1 MPVIRVYK
9 NYEQGSYSSYTSL
22 GNLVSCNRGDYL
34 GFGYDLSGDGSS
46 TYNDI
51 QYNCLRLQGRGIEK
65 YNSSTGSYESVN
77 ATSIRIDDVS
87 ASSMKL
93 YIRIYLKD
101 HDDNYYEILYDWA
114 TPFSSC
120 SFMSKDDYEKYCS
133 SDLESTGYP
142 DYYSFTKYIYYTT
155 EYGWHWITGSRGFRV
170 PDYVEYGRTT
180 LYVDVWFEV
189 DCDMVVDGTA
199 TKGTYKIPINNKSQ
213 LDKLSSDFTLNSDS
227 KISYPTFC
235 TSSNARVSANKV
247 INSTSVVLYRSID
260 NGVSWTQVYSKQN
273 STNNAIDETH
283 QWTIKCWDENGDNGK
298 DRTFNLYAIPPITLS
313 YHDTDAINQTLTT
326 THGIKYK
333 AVYTALGSNGTSNAT
348 TLEVAP
354 STEMQ
359 VMDLTLPDTI
369 TFSEKADYF
378 KSTGQTYSIK
388 KTTVSDTT
396 RIKFRHL
403 FKHTSLPNTT
413 VPGSSTD
420 LQDYPDRE
428 TNMGQWLTTP
438 NGTYEYQIVP
448 ILDGSECYTSSIG
461 QKYEKINFVKAGH
474 KLEAIRPIEMGSNK
488 PIKIKLLTTPSK
500 TEFPSGASVKFYV
513 ANNGNDS
520 NIAWEE
526 LPNSCIGTPSNPNVD
541 QFQFSNT
548 TKTADTW
555 KVMIKIVADKN
566 TATTDFKLNNFTV
579 IINGGEKDTSVP
591 GYKYIANTILTENAT
606 SVRIDIPQGYKKIR
620 IEGYMTPTGETNTGY
635 NITVNGITSYT
646 DNKMRTVL
654 LQGSS
659 PWTNSANS
667 TVFLNIPI
675 GGGAYNHL
683 TLDLFNDGIRW
694 IGSLLSIGDKGLGAS
709 HNRIKLTDGLS
720 YITLSCAASGYMAK
734 NTEITIMGVD

>member
-1 MPVIRVYK
+1 MSYIKIYTNHRYEGSILKYDDWSWSFSGIRYTRGDSLGFTVSAK
-9 NYEQGSYSSYTSL
+9 EGSYT
-22 GNLVSCNRGDYL
+22 
-34 GFGYDLSGDGSS
+34 
-46 TYNDI
+46 TYNDVD
-51 QYNCLRLQGRGIEK
+51 YYYFPIEYTSWTNK
-65 YNSSTGSYESVN
+65 STGESVTARAIDGTDLTFN
-77 ATSIRIDDVS
+77 VSIYVKDINGTYYKISNRSKRLFSDSDITLLSTDQIEDYGFESSFARRGAYSKIYFTS
-87 ASSMKL
+87 
-93 YIRIYLKD
+93 
-101 HDDNYYEILYDWA
+101 NY
-114 TPFSSC
+114 
-120 SFMSKDDYEKYCS
+120 
-133 SDLESTGYP
+133 
-142 DYYSFTKYIYYTT
+142 DYYWMWPSSFT
-155 EYGWHWITGSRGFRV
+155 V
-170 PDYVEYGRTT
+170 PDYADGLNLYAE
-180 LYVDVWFEV
+180 LYVDFS
-189 DCDMVVDGTA
+189 G
-199 TKGTYKIPINNKSQ
+199 
-213 LDKLSSDFTLNSDS
+213 KLYPTEYSYDAITGDFRRYIYSKDVLGSFKTSPYTMKQSSIT
-227 KISYPTFC
+227 YPTFC
-235 TSSNARVSANKV
+235 NSSKTYVTAPKV
-247 INSTSVVLYRSID
+247 TNSTSVILYRSVD
-260 NGVSWTQVYSKQN
+260 NGLNWTQIYQKNN
-273 STNNAIDETH
+273 STTNSVTETNT
-283 QWTIKCWDENGDNGK
+283 WSVDCDDENGN
-298 DRTFNLYAIPPITLS
+298 NYATRQLKFGSIPPITLS
-313 YHDTDAINQTLTT
+313 YHDTDAINQALTT

-359 VMDLTLPDTI
+359 VMDLTLPGTI

-378 KSTGQTYSIK
+378 KSSGQTYSIT
-388 KTTVSDTT
+388 KTTVADIT

-488 PIKIKLLTTPSK
+488 PVKIKLLTTPSK

-520 NIAWEE
+520 NIVWEE

-579 IINGGEKDTSVP
+579 VINGGEKDTSVP
-591 GYKYIANTILTENAT
+591 GYKYIANTILTDNAT

-620 IEGYMTPTGETNTGY
+620 IEGYMTTTGDTNTGY
-635 NITVNGITSYT
+635 NVTVNGIASYT

-659 PWTNSANS
+659 PWTNSADS

-683 TLDLFNDGIRW
+683 TIDLFNDGTRW
-694 IGSLLSIGDKGLGAS
+694 IGSLLSIGDNGLGAS
-709 HNRIKLTDGLS
+709 HNRIKLTEGLS
-720 YITLSCAASGYMAK
+720 YITLACDASGYIAK

>member
-1 MPVIRVYK
+1 MPIHIRSYDK
-9 NYEQGSYSSYTSL
+9 SGDMRGSADS
-22 GNLVSCNRGDYL
+22 GDYYISL
-34 GFGYDLSGDGSS
+34 PYERQDAIRFYFDAKNSS
-46 TYNDI
+46 SETYNDKEYYHVTI
-51 QYNCLRLQGRGIEK
+51 KGTDWTNVSTNEK
-65 YNSSTGSYESVN
+65 YS
-77 ATSIRIDDVS
+77 SIRAINPDAGISILDYNIYIYVKDVNDSYYLIDYDRYS
-87 ASSMKL
+87 RPLRDSNISIMSLDQMYKNG
-93 YIRIYLKD
+93 IDKD
-101 HDDNYYEILYDWA
+101 GY
-114 TPFSSC
+114 
-120 SFMSKDDYEKYCS
+120 
-133 SDLESTGYP
+133 SDRNAYG
-142 DYYSFTKYIYYTT
+142 YIYYTS
-155 EYGWHWITGSRGFRV
+155 EYDLYSIGSFKVQNYASASNIYISVCVEFTGTLYPTLYNSDAVTGTFRHEILSKKALNGFRT
-170 PDYVEYGRTT
+170 DYKMTT
-180 LYVDVWFEV
+180 PNL
-189 DCDMVVDGTA
+189 
-199 TKGTYKIPINNKSQ
+199 TYPSFCN
-213 LDKLSSDFTLNSDS
+213 SS
-227 KISYPTFC
+227 KAVIYAPE
-235 TSSNARVSANKV
+235 V

-260 NGVSWTQVYSKQN
+260 NGTNWTKIYNKDN
-273 STNNAIDETH
+273 NTTNNVDESVR
-283 QWTIKCWDENGDNGK
+283 WSIKVYDSNYNSNYK
-298 DRTFNLYAIPPITLS
+298 MLTLNAIPPITLS
-313 YHDTDAINQTLTT
+313 YQDTDAINQSLTT

-359 VMDLTLPDTI
+359 VMDLTLPGTM
-369 TFSEKADYF
+369 TFAEKADYF
-378 KSTGQTYSIK
+378 KSTGQTYSIT
-388 KTTVSDTT
+388 KTTVADIT